1 MKPIVTYDIYIC
13 HKGTLTDSYIKLTEL
28 LNSAND
34 FCYRNHS
41 EEWSMPSLKN
51 VNKKFQAVYK
61 KMQQNMNGS
70 ACVLFLLDKS
80 YKGTDKRRYEADYAA
95 ASGKPL
101 IIVNTDGS
109 HIPEELSYKAVTGP
123 DRREIICAIKKYALY
138 TDN

>member
-1 MKPIVTYDIYIC
+1 MVTYDIYIC
-13 HKGTLTDSYIKLTEL
+13 HKGSLTDGYIKLTEL

-41 EEWSMPSLKN
+41 DEWSMPSLKN
-51 VNKKFQAVYK
+51 ANKKFLTVYK

-70 ACVLFLLDKS
+70 ACVLFILDKS

-109 HIPEELSYKAVTGP
+109 DIPGELPYKAATP
-123 DRREIICAIKKYALY
+123 LDRREIIAAIKKYTLY